1 MGHAPYS
8 WMMIY
13 ALEELGL
20 LDDEE
25 IELDRAALMLSALD
39 HEGSDIEQY
48 NDLLDIMQARLAEVS
63 RDAETVEQQAA
74 ALRQVYHMEYGF
86 VGDAQN
92 YGAPVNADFIRVL
105 DRRHG
110 LPVILS
116 ILYVAAARRMGW
128 TANALNT
135 PGHVLMRLG
144 QERFVL
150 VDPFNGGIPVGRSHL
165 KQMIQVYLGE
175 GATVRPEYLAP
186 VPNRAILARL
196 LRNQA
201 SRADQA
207 GDLFRATTVYQ
218 RMTQIA
224 PEYPDVWWE
233 LAELQVRRRDKE
245 GARHSLSAML
255 EVTRDPERR
264 KAVVAALESLAGARG
279 SN

>member
-1 MGHAPYS
+1 
-8 WMMIY
+8 MID

-25 IELDRAALMLSALD
+25 IELDRAALTLSALD
-39 HEGSDIEQY
+39 HEGADIEDY
-48 NDLLDIMQARLAEVS
+48 HALLDDMQDRLAEVS
-63 RDAETVEQQAA
+63 QDAGTVEEQAK
-74 ALRQVYHMEYGF
+74 ALRQVYHIEYGF
-86 VGDAQN
+86 VGDAES

-128 TANALNT
+128 SAYALNT
-135 PGHVLMRLG
+135 PGHVLVRLG
-144 QERFVL
+144 DERFVL

-165 KQMIQVYLGE
+165 KRMLQAYVGE
-175 GATVRPEYLAP
+175 GAAVRPEYLAP

-207 GDLFRATTVYQ
+207 GDLDRAVIVHQ

-233 LAELQVRRRDKE
+233 LAELQVRRRDIE
-245 GARHSLSAML
+245 GARSSLSAML

-264 KAVVAALESLAGARG
+264 KAVTDALESLAGAAGKRG
-279 SN
+279 GSG